1 MKRIR
6 LGIAIVLSVVSYN
19 IADWVV
25 KLISGD
31 GIWRWLKSQEIVS
44 QSVYSVAFTW
54 IMLLIVPI
62 VLWYI
67 LTGKY
72 IKD

>member
-6 LGIAIVLSVVSYN
+6 LGIAFVLSVVSYN

-25 KLISGD
+25 IRISGD
-31 GIWRWLKSQEIVS
+31 GIWRWLKSQNIVS
-44 QSVYSVAFTW
+44 QSVFTVAFTW

-62 VLWYI
+62 IIWYK
-67 LTGKY
+67 LSGKY

>member
-1 MKRIR
+1 MKRLR
-6 LGIAIVLSVVSYN
+6 FGIAFVLSVISYN

-25 KLISGD
+25 IRISGE

-62 VLWYI
+62 ILWYI

>member
-1 MKRIR
+1 MKRLR
-6 LGIAIVLSVVSYN
+6 FGIAFVLSVVSYN

-25 KLISGD
+25 IRISGD

-54 IMLLIVPI
+54 IMLLILPI
-62 VLWYI
+62 IIWYI

>member
-1 MKRIR
+1 MKRLR
-6 LGIAIVLSVVSYN
+6 FGIAFVLSVISYN

-25 KLISGD
+25 IRISGD

-54 IMLLIVPI
+54 IMLLILPI
-62 VLWYI
+62 IIWYI

>member
-1 MKRIR
+1 MKRLR
-6 LGIAIVLSVVSYN
+6 FGIAFVLSVVSYN

-25 KLISGD
+25 IRISGD
-31 GIWRWLKSQEIVS
+31 GIWIWLKSQDIVS

-62 VLWYI
+62 FLWYI

>member
-6 LGIAIVLSVVSYN
+6 LGIAFVLSVVSYN

-25 KLISGD
+25 IRFTGN
-31 GIWRWLKSQEIVS
+31 GIWRWLKSQDIVS
-44 QSVYSVAFTW
+44 QSVFTVALAW

-62 VLWYI
+62 II
-67 LTGKY
+67 LYKLSGKY

>member
-1 MKRIR
+1 MKRLR
-6 LGIAIVLSVVSYN
+6 FGIAFVLSVISYN

-25 KLISGD
+25 IRISGD
-31 GIWRWLKSQEIVS
+31 GIWRWLKSQDIVS

-62 VLWYI
+62 FLLYI

>member
-1 MKRIR
+1 MKRLR
-6 LGIAIVLSVVSYN
+6 FGIAFVLSVISYN

>member
-25 KLISGD
+25 KRISGD
-31 GIWRWLKSQEIVS
+31 GIWIWLKSQDIVS
-44 QSVYSVAFTW
+44 QSVFTVAFTW

-62 VLWYI
+62 II
-67 LTGKY
+67 LYKLSGKY

>member
-25 KLISGD
+25 IRISGD
-31 GIWRWLKSQEIVS
+31 GIWRWLKSQDIVS
-44 QSVYSVAFTW
+44 QSVFTVAFTW

-62 VLWYI
+62 II
-67 LTGKY
+67 LYKLSGKY

>member
-6 LGIAIVLSVVSYN
+6 LGIAFVLSVVSYN

-25 KLISGD
+25 IRISGD
-31 GIWRWLKSQEIVS
+31 GIWRWLKSQDIVS
-44 QSVYSVAFTW
+44 QSVFTVALAW

-62 VLWYI
+62 II
-67 LTGKY
+67 LYKLSGKY

>member
-1 MKRIR
+1 MKRLR
-6 LGIAIVLSVVSYN
+6 FGIAFVLSVISYN

-25 KLISGD
+25 IRISGD
-31 GIWRWLKSQEIVS
+31 GIWIWLKSQEIVS

-62 VLWYI
+62 IIWYI
-67 LTGKY
+67 FTGKY

>member
-1 MKRIR
+1 MKKLR
-6 LGIAIVLSVVSYN
+6 LGIAFVLSVIIYN

-25 KLISGD
+25 IRISGD
-31 GIWRWLKSQEIVS
+31 GIWIWLKSQDIVS
-44 QSVYSVAFTW
+44 QSVYSVGFTW

-62 VLWYI
+62 FLLYI

>member
-1 MKRIR
+1 MKRLR
-6 LGIAIVLSVVSYN
+6 FGIAFVLSVVSYN

-25 KLISGD
+25 IRISGD

-54 IMLLIVPI
+54 IMLLVVPI

>member
-6 LGIAIVLSVVSYN
+6 LGIAFVLSVVSYN

-25 KLISGD
+25 IRISGD
-31 GIWRWLKSQEIVS
+31 GIWRWLKSLDIVS
-44 QSVYSVAFTW
+44 QSVYSVIFTW
-54 IMLLIVPI
+54 MMLLIVPI
-62 VLWYI
+62 IFWYI

>member
-25 KLISGD
+25 KRISGD
-31 GIWRWLKSQEIVS
+31 GIWRWLKSQDIVS
-44 QSVYSVAFTW
+44 QSVFTVAFTW

-62 VLWYI
+62 II
-67 LTGKY
+67 LYKLSGKY

>member
-1 MKRIR
+1 M
-6 LGIAIVLSVVSYN
+6 LSVISYN

-25 KLISGD
+25 IRVSGD
-31 GIWRWLKSQEIVS
+31 GIWRWLKSQDIVS
-44 QSVYSVAFTW
+44 QSVFSVVLIW

-62 VLWYI
+62 IIWYM
-67 LTGKY
+67 LAGKY

>member
-25 KLISGD
+25 IGISGD
-31 GIWRWLKSQEIVS
+31 GIWRWLKSQDIVS
-44 QSVYSVAFTW
+44 QSVFTVAFTW

-62 VLWYI
+62 II
-67 LTGKY
+67 LYKLSGKY

>member
-1 MKRIR
+1 MNR
-6 LGIAIVLSVVSYN
+6 LRFGIAFVLSVIIYN
-19 IADWVV
+19 VADWVV
-25 KLISGD
+25 IQISGD
-31 GIWRWLKSQEIVS
+31 GIWRWLKSQDIVN
-44 QSVYSVAFTW
+44 QSVFSVVLTW

-62 VLWYI
+62 VILYK